1 MSAIS
6 PTGFRQTFFLSLQ
19 AMHFDFLLFLHKQNQ
34 KKS

>member
-6 PTGFRQTFFLSLQ
+6 PHGISADIFLSLQ